1 MAAGGPVSSPP
12 RARRLLRVEKVLL
25 QSQLHLFSLSR
36 VLTLPMSEHKSNA
49 LNTPQD
55 DAERI
60 RLKRLEKLQ
69 STSASS
75 SGSSS
80 PATGPSTPQPS
91 VTPSPK
97 PLVVRPA
104 PKQPTPVATPPPQP
118 TSVRKKAPPK
128 FDSETWEHETI
139 TSVLKATLQKD
150 VAEKTSYDIVWL
162 KQLAEEILAEEPGRS
177 LPRLNVDLIDRLL
190 IARLEIDPQ
199 NMSDDLE
206 FLPVL
211 ASLPAQQTIF
221 EYLVGCW
228 KRINSARSTLVKRGY
243 SPVNTQQALEKLE
256 KIRTLII
263 SYAGLTMQMP
273 DMFPQPSGRDI
284 GPSELV
290 APLLSLS
297 ALSAPLLSSS
307 TSPNTLG
314 PSDIEQFLQELA
326 ARFEPDNEID
336 EILGPVVRNLLF
348 HQSLSRPEGLAGG
361 DSSWR
366 GVVGGL
372 EALVSVKAIVTM
384 ITRMP
389 EWNPPAA
396 TAANIELTSLMGPLC
411 RLGVFSREWPKIAK
425 TYFSDAEK
433 RTREDVESSYA
444 SLRGTLK
451 SLQNS
456 LFQIFNTLVR
466 ASAESREAVLQY
478 FSRIIALNNKRAGM
492 QVDPA
497 TVSTDSFMVNIQT
510 VLYRLAEPFMDANF
524 SKVDRI
530 DPLYFA
536 HSQRLDIREETR
548 IKATSEEAARW
559 AEENRLVEGASP
571 PNFISDV
578 FYLTVAMSH
587 YGYQKTISSFMDLG
601 KHLDDVQRHLDFLQ
615 GDGSWMTGPLR
626 ARTETAINAVKLE
639 QDKIRVSQLAYEAQL
654 LDPELVYRSIG
665 FTNFLST
672 WLIRQVDP
680 KKNHPNPP
688 AQLPLPQDVL
698 MSFRALPEFILEDI
712 VEYLHFATQ
721 TSPDKFEISGKSEVL
736 TFVLTF
742 LTSTWYIKNPFLKS
756 KINDILFMCL
766 WGYGRERNGI
776 LGALLHSH
784 PLALE
789 HLMPA
794 LTNFYI
800 EVEETGA
807 SSQFYDKF
815 NARRN
820 IAFVLKNIWNNPTH
834 REALNI
840 EANFLF
846 RNVDKFVRFINLM
859 INDVTYLM
867 DESISE
873 LTQIHDIQ
881 EEMKNKEVWLS
892 KPQEY
897 RREREGTLRQ
907 LERHASSYTTLGRS
921 TVELLK
927 LFTAETK
934 APFMMPEIVD
944 KLAAMLDY
952 NLVALAG
959 PKYQNLRVKEPEKL
973 RFDPKSLLSD
983 LIQIFLNLSDQP
995 EFVRAVGGD
1004 GRSYSK
1010 EIFED
1015 AGKIAL
1021 RAGLKTDTE
1030 LEKLRLFVRMV
1041 EEAKDTLEAEED
1053 LGEIPDEFLD
1063 PLMATVMRDPV
1074 LLPSSRAIVDR
1085 ATIKSHLLSDTKDP
1099 FNRAPMNIDQVIPD
1113 TALKERIEAFI
1124 AQRKEERKNSA
1135 STSTDVEMR

>member
-1 MAAGGPVSSPP
+1 
-12 RARRLLRVEKVLL
+12 
-25 QSQLHLFSLSR
+25 
-36 VLTLPMSEHKSNA
+36 MSEDKSNV

-60 RLKRLEKLQ
+60 RRKRLAKLQ
-69 STSASS
+69 STSTPS
-75 SGSSS
+75 SGSST
-80 PATGPSTPQPS
+80 PAASSSTPQPS

-97 PLVVRPA
+97 PVIIARV
-104 PKQPTPVATPPPQP
+104 PKQPEPIVTPPSQVP
-118 TSVRKKAPPK
+118 TAARKKAPPK
-128 FDSETWEHETI
+128 FDSEIWEHETI
-139 TSVLKATLQKD
+139 TSVFKATLDKSVGEQ
-150 VAEKTSYDIVWL
+150 SGYDTVWL
-162 KQLAEEILAEEPGRS
+162 KELGEEILAEEPGRP
-177 LPRLNVDLIDRLL
+177 LPRLSGDIIDRLL

-211 ASLPAQQTIF
+211 ASLPPQQTIF

-228 KRINSARSTLVKRGY
+228 KRINSTRSALIKRGY
-243 SPVNTQQALEKLE
+243 SPVDTQQALEKLDRM
-256 KIRTLII
+256 RTLII
-263 SYAGLTMQMP
+263 SYAGLTIQMP
-273 DMFPQPSGRDI
+273 DMFPQPSGREVGSI
-284 GPSELV
+284 ELV

-297 ALSAPLLSSS
+297 ALSAPLLSASS

-326 ARFEPDNEID
+326 VRFEPDNEID
-336 EILGPVVRNLLF
+336 GILGPVVHDLLF
-348 HQSLSRPEGLAGG
+348 HPSLFRPEGLAGG

-372 EALVSVKAIVTM
+372 EALVSVKAIATM

-389 EWNPPAA
+389 EWIPPGA

-411 RLGVFSREWPKIAK
+411 RLGVFSREWPKIST

-466 ASAESREAVLQY
+466 ASADSREAVLQY

-497 TVSTDSFMVNIQT
+497 TVSSDSYVINIQT

-536 HSQRLDIREETR
+536 HSPRLDVREETR
-548 IKATSEEAARW
+548 IKATSEEATRW
-559 AEENRLVEGASP
+559 AEENRLTAGAPP

-578 FYLTVAMSH
+578 FYLAVAMSH

-601 KHLDDVQRHLDFLQ
+601 KHLDDIQRHLDFLQ
-615 GDGSWMTGPLR
+615 GDGSWTTGPLR
-626 ARTETAINAVKLE
+626 ARTEAAINAVKLE
-639 QDKIRVSQLAYEAQL
+639 QNKIRAAQLAYEAQL
-654 LDPELVYRSIG
+654 LDPELVYRSIS

-672 WLIRQVDP
+672 WLIRQVDL
-680 KKNHPNPP
+680 KKTHPNPP
-688 AQLPLPQDVL
+688 AQLPLPQEVP
-698 MSFRALPEFILEDI
+698 MSFRVLPEFILEDI

-721 TSPDKFEISGKSEVL
+721 TSPDKFELSGKNEVL

-776 LGALLHSH
+776 LGGLLHSH
-784 PLALE
+784 PLALK

-800 EVEETGA
+800 EVEQTGA

-834 REALNI
+834 REALNS
-840 EANFLF
+840 EAK
-846 RNVDKFVRFINLM
+846 NVDKFVRFINLM

-881 EEMKNKEVWLS
+881 VEMDNKEVWLS
-892 KPQEY
+892 KTQEY

-959 PKYQNLRVKEPEKL
+959 PKYQNLKVREPEKL
-973 RFDPKSLLSD
+973 RFDPKALLSD
-983 LIQIFLNLSDQP
+983 LIQIYLNLSDQP
-995 EFVRAVGGD
+995 EFARAVAGD
-1004 GRSYSK
+1004 GRSYSR
-1010 EIFED
+1010 EIFEN
-1015 AGKIAL
+1015 AEKIAL
-1021 RAGLKTDTE
+1021 RAGLKTATE
-1030 LEKLRLFVRMV
+1030 LEKLRVFVQLV
-1041 EEAKDTLEAEED
+1041 EEAKELLETEED

-1074 LLPSSRAIVDR
+1074 ILPSSRAIVDR
-1085 ATIKSHLLSDTKDP
+1085 STIKSHLLSDTKDP
-1099 FNRAPMNIDQVIPD
+1099 FNRAPLSIEQVIPD
-1113 TALKERIEAFI
+1113 TALKEKIEAFI

-1135 STSTDVEMR
+1135 SSSADVEMQ

>member
-1 MAAGGPVSSPP
+1 MADPTNPP
-12 RARRLLRVEKVLL
+12 NV
-25 QSQLHLFSLSR
+25 
-36 VLTLPMSEHKSNA
+36 
-49 LNTPQD
+49 LNTPQE
-55 DAERI
+55 DADRI
-60 RLKRLEKLQ
+60 RLKRLAKLG
-69 STSASS
+69 SSSNPS
-75 SGSSS
+75 SGSST
-80 PATGPSTPQPS
+80 PATNPPTPQPKAS
-91 VTPSPK
+91 PTPKIPAAVPKVARRPEPVAAPTPSPA
-97 PLVVRPA
+97 PA
-104 PKQPTPVATPPPQP
+104 
-118 TSVRKKAPPK
+118 RKKAPPK
-128 FDSETWEHETI
+128 FEPETWEHETI
-139 TSVLKATLQKD
+139 TFVFKATLERA
-150 VAEKTSYDIVWL
+150 VAEQSSYEIVWL
-162 KQLAEEILAEEPGRS
+162 KQLAEEIQAEEPDRPT
-177 LPRLNVDLIDRLL
+177 PRLNGDLVDRLL

-228 KRINSARSTLVKRGY
+228 KRINSARSALIKKGY
-243 SPVNTQQALEKLE
+243 SPVETQSALQKLD
-256 KIRTLII
+256 KMRTLVV
-263 SYAGLTMQMP
+263 SYAGLTLQMP
-273 DMFPQPSGRDI
+273 DMFPQPSGRQL
-284 GPSELV
+284 GPPELV
-290 APLLSLS
+290 GPLLSLS
-297 ALSAPLLSSS
+297 ALSAPLSSAS
-307 TSPNTLG
+307 TSPNSLG
-314 PSDIEQFLQELA
+314 PSDIEQFLQDLTV
-326 ARFEPDNEID
+326 RFEPDNEID
-336 EILGPVVRNLLF
+336 GILGPVVQHLLF
-348 HQSLSRPEGLAGG
+348 HPSLFRPEGLAGG

-366 GVVGGL
+366 GVVGGM
-372 EALVSVKAIVTM
+372 EALVSVKAIASM

-389 EWNPPAA
+389 EWNPPNANA
-396 TAANIELTSLMGPLC
+396 TNIETISLMGPLC
-411 RLGVFSREWPKIAK
+411 RLGVFAREWPSVAT

-466 ASAESREAVLQY
+466 ASADSREAVLQY
-478 FSRIIALNNKRAGM
+478 FSRVIALNHKRAGM
-492 QVDPA
+492 QVDPT
-497 TVSTDSFMVNIQT
+497 TVSSDSFMVNIQT
-510 VLYRLAEPFMDANF
+510 VLYRLAEPFMDASF
-524 SKVDRI
+524 TKIDRI
-530 DPLYFA
+530 DPMYFA
-536 HSQRLDIREETR
+536 HSSRLDIREETR

-559 AEENRLVEGASP
+559 AEENQLAPGAAP

-578 FYLTVAMSH
+578 YYLAIAMSH

-601 KHLDDVQRHLDFLQ
+601 KHLDDIQRHLDFLQ
-615 GDGSWMTGPLR
+615 GDGSWMTGPMR
-626 ARTETAINAVKLE
+626 ARTEAAINAVKLE
-639 QDKIRVSQLAYEAQL
+639 QNKIRASQLAYEAQL
-654 LDPELVYRSIG
+654 QDPELVYRSIG

-680 KKNHPNPP
+680 KKTHPNPP
-688 AQLPLPQDVL
+688 ANLPLPQEVP
-698 MSFRALPEFILEDI
+698 MSFRVLPEYILEDI

-721 TSPDKFEISGKSEVL
+721 TSPDKFELSGKTEVL
-736 TFVLTF
+736 TFILTF

-756 KINDILFMCL
+756 KINDILFMCI

-776 LGALLHSH
+776 LGGLLHSH
-784 PLALE
+784 PLALK

-794 LTNFYI
+794 LMHFYI
-800 EVEETGA
+800 EVEQTGA

-820 IAFVLKNIWNNPTH
+820 IAYVLKNIWDNPTH
-834 REALNI
+834 REALNA
-840 EANFLF
+840 EAK
-846 RNVDKFVRFINLM
+846 NVDKFVRFVNLM

-867 DESISE
+867 DESLSE

-881 EEMKNKEVWLS
+881 TEMDNKEEWMA
-892 KPQEY
+892 KPQEH

-927 LFTAETK
+927 LFTSETK

-959 PKYQNLRVKEPEKL
+959 PRCQNLKVREPEKL
-973 RFDPKSLLSD
+973 RFDPKALLSD
-983 LIQIFLNLSDQP
+983 LIQIFLNLSDQQ
-995 EFVRAVGGD
+995 EFVRAVAGD

-1010 EIFED
+1010 EIFES
-1015 AGKIAL
+1015 AEKIAL
-1021 RAGLKTDTE
+1021 KRTLKTDRE
-1030 LEKLRLFVRMV
+1030 LEKLRTFVTMV
-1041 EEAKDTLEAEED
+1041 EEAKATLEAEED

-1074 LLPSSRAIVDR
+1074 LLPSSRAILDR

-1099 FNRAPMNIDQVIPD
+1099 FNRAPLSIEDVIPD

-1124 AQRKEERKNSA
+1124 AQRRQERQNA
-1135 STSTDVEMR
+1135 SMDVDTK